1 MFKLFLLLSFFMPLC
16 NRAQISIEMIII
28 LAAILGIVSLILA
41 NIIQTANTG
50 KDVLDK
56 KTDKVVDLIKNL

>member
-1 MFKLFLLLSFFMPLC
+1 MFKLVLLLSFFMSLC

>member
-1 MFKLFLLLSFFMPLC
+1 MPLC